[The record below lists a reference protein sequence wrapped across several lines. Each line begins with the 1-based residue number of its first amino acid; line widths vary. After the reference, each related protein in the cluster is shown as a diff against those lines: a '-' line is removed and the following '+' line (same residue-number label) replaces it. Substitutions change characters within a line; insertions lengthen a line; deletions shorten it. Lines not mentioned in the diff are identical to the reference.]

1 MVHRSVY
8 EVMEIGMMS
17 IRQDV
22 VLLLSLVFGILCFVQ
37 ECLKEFGNN
46 PDVVISH
53 VLDNTLPPRL
63 QQMDQ
68 QAPRY
73 CVQH

>member
-1 MVHRSVY
+1 MENRVGIRWRSD
-8 EVMEIGMMS
+8 IS
-17 IRQDV
+17 DV
-22 VLLLSLVFGILCFVQ
+22 CVQ

-46 PDVVISH
+46 PDVVITH

-73 CVQH
+73 RVHLVSFPVLLSEGNKV

>member
-1 MVHRSVY
+1 
-8 EVMEIGMMS
+8 MENRVG
-17 IRQDV
+17 IRWHSDISDV
-22 VLLLSLVFGILCFVQ
+22 CVQ

-53 VLDNTLPPRL
+53 VLYNTLPPRL
-63 QQMDQ
+63 QQMHQ

-73 CVQH
+73 CVHLVSFPVLLSEDNKV

>member
-1 MVHRSVY
+1 MVHRSGY
-8 EVMEIGMMS
+8 EVMENGMMG

-22 VLLLSLVFGILCFVQ
+22 VLCYLWCLCFVQ

-53 VLDNTLPPRL
+53 VLDNTLPPQL